1 MCKNVM
7 FQIKLCDGWLTLSFC
22 LPPQQSSKTK
32 WQWRQENH
40 NLLLF
45 IYPFLEIPMS
55 LLLLLLL
62 WLFLD
67 PWVECKVLKKG
78 WQMLQRDYARH
89 VEATEVQVHILAGH
103 FVCFHSNDSFC
114 CCRLLGFWWWT
125 SQSFQCILSP
135 PQKSISWCCCNPHA
149 HSPGKFFYCS
159 CNFLYFGT

>member
-1 MCKNVM
+1 
-7 FQIKLCDGWLTLSFC
+7 
-22 LPPQQSSKTK
+22 
-32 WQWRQENH
+32 
-40 NLLLF
+40 
-45 IYPFLEIPMS
+45 MS

-135 PQKSISWCCCNPHA
+135 PQKSISGSFRWKFVGFECFLIHCCVFCILCA
-149 HSPGKFFYCS
+149 W
-159 CNFLYFGT
+159 NFLGGFSLCFFPPPLSYIFLSSFFPANGC